1 MLQRRLKHHAIAW
14 YEGGLV
20 LLGALSGGYVAAHY
34 SRQLPQDWVRAFVI
48 IAIIGI
54 TTDYFYQTQT

>member
-34 SRQLPQDWVRAFVI
+34 SRQLPQDWVRGSEI
-48 IAIIGI
+48 C
-54 TTDYFYQTQT
+54 